1 MRSES
6 KQPFIFNSISELHRA
21 LGLPKPLHP
30 LVSLVDYGNIKSDT
44 DEISKGMTLNFY
56 KVSYKRNFHG
66 KIKYGQHYYDFDEG
80 GLSFISPNQIISANA
95 NEADY
100 GGFTL
105 LFHHDFIRNY
115 PLRQNIR
122 NYGFFSYST
131 SEALYL
137 SEKEKEIVIGIFK
150 NIEHELSLS
159 IDNFSQDI
167 ILSQIEQLLNYSNRF
182 YNRQFITRKAV
193 HSDLLTE
200 LEKILDD
207 HFNTNEGLVKGLPSV
222 QEISEKLNVSQRY
235 LSDMLRQLTGQNTQQ
250 HIHNR
255 LIEKAKEILST
266 TDLSV
271 GEIAYQL
278 GFEHP
283 QSFNKLFKN
292 KTKVSPVEFRQSFN

>member
-1 MRSES
+1 MKSES

-30 LVSLVDYGNIKSDT
+30 LVSLVDYANIKSDT
-44 DEISKGMTLNFY
+44 DEISKGMILNFY

-80 GLSFISPNQIISANA
+80 GLSFVSPNQIISANA

-105 LFHHDFIRNY
+105 LFHPDFLRNY
-115 PLRQNIR
+115 PLGKNIR
-122 NYGFFSYST
+122 NYGFFSYAAY
-131 SEALYL
+131 EALYL
-137 SEKEKEIVIGIFK
+137 SEKEKEIIIGIFK

-182 YNRQFITRKAV
+182 YNRQFITRKAA

-255 LIEKAKEILST
+255 LIDKAKEILST
-266 TDLSV
+266 TELSV

-292 KTKVSPVEFRQSFN
+292 KTNVSPVEFRQSFN

>member
-1 MRSES
+1 MKSES

-30 LVSLVDYGNIKSDT
+30 LVSLVDYRNIKSDT
-44 DEISKGMTLNFY
+44 DEISKGMILNFY

-80 GLSFISPNQIISANA
+80 GLSFISPNQIISANV

-105 LFHHDFIRNY
+105 LFHPDFIRNY
-115 PLRQNIR
+115 PLGKNIR
-122 NYGFFSYST
+122 NYGFFSYSA
-131 SEALYL
+131 SEALYI

-182 YNRQFITRKAV
+182 YNRQFITRKAA

-207 HFNTNEGLVKGLPSV
+207 HFDTQEGLVKGLPSV

-235 LSDMLRQLTGQNTQQ
+235 LSDLLRQLTGQNTQQ

-255 LIEKAKEILST
+255 LIDKAKEILST
-266 TDLSV
+266 TDLTV